1 MSIKQKYVKPVAD
14 GILLSDDSFL
24 SIPLKNASAP
34 ASGGQDYRP
43 ARPAR
48 NSSSADN

>member
-24 SIPLKNASAP
+24 NIPLKNASAP
-34 ASGGQDYRP
+34 PSGGQDYRP
-43 ARPAR
+43 ARPTR
-48 NSSSADN
+48 NNSLAED